1 MPEGFNSIADLKI
14 VVDANTE
21 RLHGG
26 LELAQGLIS
35 RFKGGADEQLG
46 AFDNIVQKAAGGVGM
61 LVTRLGAVSVALGIA
76 SEALAQAKDYG
87 RQFAEQTGTQEQFQ
101 RLEAS
106 VDDLQD
112 ALVGGLFHAFEQAQA
127 KGAELVS
134 VLSSVEAQT
143 VATEQSTESLAGSVQ
158 RGLAEAFE
166 GVSRR
171 IRELGPDAQKSLT
184 QIEWEITKATDRIK
198 ELREEGDRFAGI
210 DLGPIREFFGL
221 AQADAKAMADELER
235 ALVPMQLLASVQ
247 RFGDDLLAQ
256 KKADDE
262 AYAAAQKS
270 IEALDREIRGLEQ
283 KTAVL
288 GMTSAAQSAYIAQQ
302 RVMAEL
308 DATGVEITGKVR
320 ADIDGRIGRIRELT
334 ATIEA
339 HNKAERER
347 QQGEARE
354 KQIDRV
360 IGSLDAEIAAQMR
373 RAEAI
378 GRTNAEQQAS
388 ERVERALLAIRQAGR
403 EPTEAEI
410 AGIRRKGDAL
420 REILQVNEEVK
431 KSMASMQE
439 YSRVVTSS
447 MEGVFRQFTQ
457 GAELSVKDM
466 VRSMLADLAMLTFR
480 QGVTGP
486 LQQGLSGLLN
496 SVFGGMGGGGS
507 YGSSWAPITIPAFA
521 EGGRPPLDRPSLI
534 GEKGPELWLPD
545 QTGTVIPNSM
555 LKALGDGRS
564 PAPASESSKP
574 PVALSVS
581 IDARGATPDAVAML
595 KAQIPAI
602 VLDTVTD
609 ASQRGLL

>member
-46 AFDNIVQKAAGGVGM
+46 AFDAIVQKAAGGVGM
-61 LVTRLGAVSVALGIA
+61 LVTRLGAVGVALGA
-76 SEALAQAKDYG
+76 AGEAIAQAKEMG

-112 ALVGGLFHAFEQAQA
+112 AIVGGLYHALDGARA
-127 KGAELVS
+127 KSAELVG
-134 VLSSVEAQT
+134 VLMSVEAQQG
-143 VATEQSTESLAGSVQ
+143 ATEESTEKLAAAFQ
-158 RGLAEAFE
+158 RRLAEGIESA
-166 GVSRR
+166 SAS
-171 IRELGPDAQKSLT
+171 IRALGPDAEKSVR
-184 QIEWEITKATDRIK
+184 QIEWEIARATEQIK
-198 ELREEGDRFAGI
+198 RLRDAGQGADVI
-210 DLGPIREFFGL
+210 TFDTWKDFFFGGSVQ
-221 AQADAKAMADELER
+221 QAGKLADEMER
-235 ALVPMQLLASVQ
+235 ALVPMSLLASVQ
-247 RFGDDLLAQ
+247 RYGDDVLARQ
-256 KKADDE
+256 KADAD
-262 AYAAAQKS
+262 ALAAAEKS
-270 IEALDREIRGLEQ
+270 IASLDKEIKGLEQ

-288 GMTSAAQSAYIAQQ
+288 GMSAAATAAYVAEQ
-302 RVMAEL
+302 RVMAEVEG
-308 DATGVEITGKVR
+308 AGVEITDKVR
-320 ADIDGRIGRIRELT
+320 GQLTDRIARIRELT

-360 IGSLDAEIAAQMR
+360 ITGLDAEIAAQLR

-378 GRTNAEQQAS
+378 GRTTAEQQAA

-420 REILQVNEEVK
+420 REILQVNEDVK

-447 MEGVFRQFTQ
+447 MEGFFRQFTQ
-457 GAELSVKDM
+457 GASLDVKDM
-466 VRSMLADLAMLTFR
+466 VRGMLADFAMLTFR

-486 LQQGLSGLLN
+486 LQQGLSGILN
-496 SVFGGMGGGGS
+496 SVFGSFGGGGS
-507 YGSSWAPITIPAFA
+507 YGSSWTPMVVPAFA
-521 EGGRPPLDRPSLI
+521 DGGRPPLDRPSLI
-534 GEKGPELWLPD
+534 GERGPEIFLPD
-545 QTGTVIPNSM
+545 GSGTVIPNHM
-555 LKALGDGRS
+555 LKALGDGRVVD
-564 PAPASESSKP
+564 PAGASKP
-574 PVALSVS
+574 PVALNLS

-595 KAQIPAI
+595 EARIPAI